1 MAADVDESYRSSFN
15 PFDALDP
22 NSDETI
28 DEASRLADAIV
39 VVKDGSHD
47 PFWDE
52 SARKMLR
59 GLILHVLTAEQFMPD
74 ERNLITLRNLVLR
87 GAWEIAEAIR

>member
-1 MAADVDESYRSSFN
+1 MAANVDESYRSSFN

-28 DEASRLADAIV
+28 DEAARLADAIV
-39 VVKDGSHD
+39 VVKDDSHD

-52 SARKMLR
+52 SARADGAR
-59 GLILHVLTAEQFMPD
+59 AHSSRSDSRQLHA
-74 ERNLITLRNLVLR
+74 
-87 GAWEIAEAIR
+87 